1 METPAPPDRDPN
13 REEPKA
19 RILVVDD
26 EQSMR
31 EFLEIF
37 LRREGYAVS
46 TAGDVDT
53 AVAHLEA
60 DEIDLVITDMQMP
73 EKTGLD
79 LILAAREVS
88 PETVTIVVTAFGTTD
103 SAISAMKEGAYDYLT
118 KPFKVD
124 ELSIVIEKALEKKL
138 LSNENQRLRRELR
151 SQSRDRNILGSSR
164 AMQEVFD
171 LIAQVAETKT
181 NVLVSGES
189 GTGKEL
195 VARAIHEQSKRASE
209 PFVAINCG
217 AIPENLLESELFGH
231 VKGAFTGAVQNKE
244 GLFESATG
252 GTLFLDEIGEL
263 SQPLQVK
270 LLRALQEKSIRRVGD
285 TVDRKIDV
293 RIVSATNRRLEE
305 EVAEGRFRE
314 DVYYRLNVI
323 QLHLPPLRERE
334 EDIPLLAQHFIR
346 RFSEELGKEVEG
358 MDGEAY
364 DLLAA
369 YPFPGNVRE
378 LENLIE
384 RAVALARGPVIGP
397 DLLPPTVVRPAS
409 RQPNAPAVTAEGVDL
424 EALVAEHERSLLEA
438 ALVQSKG
445 VKKQAARLLGISFR
459 SFRYR
464 LEKLGI
470 EDSRRED

>member
-1 METPAPPDRDPN
+1 VSRTT
-13 REEPKA
+13 A

-37 LRREGYAVS
+37 LRREGYGVV
-46 TAGDVDT
+46 TASDVDT
-53 AVAHLEA
+53 AVAHLES

-79 LILAAREVS
+79 LLLAAREVS
-88 PETVTIVVTAFGTTD
+88 PETIVIVVTAYGTTD
-103 SAISAMKEGAYDYLT
+103 SAIAAMKEGAYDYLT
-118 KPFKVD
+118 KPFRVD
-124 ELSIVIEKALEKKL
+124 ELGIVIEKALEKKV
-138 LSNENQRLRRELR
+138 LSRENQRLRRELR
-151 SQSRDRNILGSSR
+151 GHSRDRNIIGHSG
-164 AMQEVFD
+164 AMQKVYD

-195 VARAIHEQSKRASE
+195 VARAIHEQSSRSE
-209 PFVAINCG
+209 APFIAINCG

-231 VKGAFTGAVQNKE
+231 VKGAFTGAVQTKE
-244 GLFESATG
+244 GLFEAASG
-252 GTLFLDEIGEL
+252 GTLFLDEVGEL
-263 SQPLQVK
+263 TQPLQVK
-270 LLRALQEKSIRRVGD
+270 LLRALQERAVRRVGD

-305 EVAEGRFRE
+305 EVAAGRFRE

-323 QLHLPPLRERE
+323 QLELPPLRERI
-334 EDIPLLAQHFIR
+334 EDIPLLTEHFIQV
-346 RFSEELGKEVEG
+346 FAEELGKDVVG
-358 MDGEAY
+358 MDPAAY
-364 DLLAA
+364 DLLST

-378 LENLIE
+378 LENLVE
-384 RAVALARGPVIGP
+384 RAVALAREPLIGC
-397 DLLPPTVVRPAS
+397 DLLPPSVTESRPS
-409 RQPNAPAVTAEGVDL
+409 RPTPRITDEGVNL
-424 EALVAEHERSLLEA
+424 EGLVADYERSLLREA
-438 ALVQSKG
+438 LQMSGG
-445 VKKQAARLLGISFR
+445 VKKKAARLLGVSFR

-470 EDSRRED
+470 EEPGRED

>member
-1 METPAPPDRDPN
+1 MKSAH
-13 REEPKA
+13 A

-26 EQSMR
+26 ERSMQ

-37 LRREGYAVS
+37 LRREGYDVV

-79 LILAAREVS
+79 LLLAAREVS
-88 PETVTIVVTAFGTTD
+88 PETILVVVTAFGTTD
-103 SAISAMKEGAYDYLT
+103 SAIAAMKEGAYDYLT

-124 ELSIVIEKALEKKL
+124 ELRIVIEKALEKKV
-138 LSNENQRLRRELR
+138 LSNENRRLRRELR
-151 SQSRDRNILGSSR
+151 SQSRGRNLIGHS
-164 AMQEVFD
+164 AVMQKLYD

-181 NVLVSGES
+181 NVLVTGES

-195 VARAIHEQSKRASE
+195 VARAIHEQSARYDQA
-209 PFVAINCG
+209 FVAINCG

-231 VKGAFTGAVQNKE
+231 VKGAFTGAVQTKE
-244 GLFESATG
+244 GLFEAASG

-263 SQPLQVK
+263 TQPLQVK
-270 LLRALQEKSIRRVGD
+270 LLRALQERTIRRVGD

-293 RIVSATNRRLEE
+293 RIVSATNRRLED
-305 EVAEGRFRE
+305 EVAAGRFRE

-323 QLHLPPLRERE
+323 QLELPPLRDRV

-346 RFSEELGKEVEG
+346 VFAEELGKDVEG
-358 MDGEAY
+358 MDASAY
-364 DLLAA
+364 EVLSKH
-369 YPFPGNVRE
+369 PFPGNVRE

-384 RAVALARGPVIGP
+384 RAVALTHEPIIGC
-397 DLLPPTVVRPAS
+397 DLLPPSVIES
-409 RQPNAPAVTAEGVDL
+409 RETAPVALITEEGVSL
-424 EALVAEHERSLLEA
+424 EELVADYERSLLREA
-438 ALVQSKG
+438 LSLTKG
-445 VKKQAARLLGISFR
+445 VKKRAARLLGISFR

-470 EDSRRED
+470 EDPKQGD

>member
-1 METPAPPDRDPN
+1 MMEGT
-13 REEPKA
+13 A

-37 LRREGYAVS
+37 LRREGYDVV

-79 LILAAREVS
+79 LLLAAREIS
-88 PETVTIVVTAFGTTD
+88 PETILIVVTAFGTTD
-103 SAISAMKEGAYDYLT
+103 SAIAAMKEGAYDYLT

-124 ELSIVIEKALEKKL
+124 ELRIVIEKALEKKI
-138 LSNENQRLRRELR
+138 LSIENRRLRRELR
-151 SQSRDRNILGSSR
+151 SHSRDRNIIGHSA
-164 AMQEVFD
+164 AMQAVYD

-195 VARAIHEQSKRASE
+195 VARAIHEQSARNDQ

-231 VKGAFTGAVQNKE
+231 VKGAFTGAVQTKE
-244 GLFESATG
+244 GLFEAASS
-252 GTLFLDEIGEL
+252 GTLFLDEISEL
-263 SQPLQVK
+263 SPPLQVK
-270 LLRALQEKSIRRVGD
+270 LLRALQERTIRRVGD
-285 TVDRKIDV
+285 TVDRKVDV
-293 RIVSATNRRLEE
+293 RIVSATNRHLDD
-305 EVAEGRFRE
+305 EVAAGRFRE
-314 DVYYRLNVI
+314 DLYYRLNVI
-323 QLHLPPLRERE
+323 QLELPPLRDRI

-346 RFSEELGKEVEG
+346 VFAEELGKDVEG
-358 MDGEAY
+358 LDA
-364 DLLAA
+364 AA
-369 YPFPGNVRE
+369 YEVLSGYAFPGNVRE
-378 LENLIE
+378 LENLVE
-384 RAVALARGPVIGP
+384 RAVALTHEPMIGC
-397 DLLPPTVVRPAS
+397 DLLPPSVTESRETPSTVRIPE
-409 RQPNAPAVTAEGVDL
+409 EGVSLD
-424 EALVAEHERSLLEA
+424 ELVSDYERSLLREA
-438 ALVQSKG
+438 LSLTQG
-445 VKKQAARLLGISFR
+445 VKKKAARLLGISFR

-464 LEKLGI
+464 FEKLGV
-470 EDSRRED
+470 EDSKRGD

>member
-1 METPAPPDRDPN
+1 MNP
-13 REEPKA
+13 EPRA

-26 EQSMR
+26 ERSMQ

-37 LRREGYAVS
+37 LRREGYDVV
-46 TAGDVDT
+46 TAGDVDS
-53 AVAHLEA
+53 ALAHLEA

-79 LILAAREVS
+79 LILQAREVA
-88 PETVTIVVTAFGTTD
+88 PEAIVVVVTAFGTTD

-118 KPFKVD
+118 KPFKVE
-124 ELSIVIEKALEKKL
+124 ELRIVIEKALEKKL
-138 LSNENQRLRRELR
+138 LAVENRRLRKELR
-151 SQSRDRNILGSSR
+151 SQSRDRNIIGHSA
-164 AMQEVFD
+164 AMQDVFD

-195 VARAIHEQSKRASE
+195 VARAIHEQSDRRDH

-231 VKGAFTGAVQNKE
+231 VKGSFTGAVQNKE
-244 GLFESATG
+244 GLFEAASG
-252 GTLFLDEIGEL
+252 GTLFLDEVGEL
-263 SQPLQVK
+263 SASLQVK
-270 LLRALQEKSIRRVGD
+270 LLRALQEKTIRRVGD

-293 RIVSATNRRLEE
+293 RIVSATNRRLED

-323 QLHLPPLRERE
+323 ELLLPPLRDRV
-334 EDIPLLAQHFIR
+334 EDIPLLTQHFIR
-346 RFSEELGKEVEG
+346 KFAEDLGKEVEG
-358 MDGEAY
+358 MQPEAFE
-364 DLLAA
+364 LLAGYA
-369 YPFPGNVRE
+369 FPGNVRE

-384 RAVALARGPVIGP
+384 RAVALARGPMIGP
-397 DLLPPTVVRPAS
+397 DLLPPTVSEPRPTTTLPRIS
-409 RQPNAPAVTAEGVDL
+409 SDGVDL
-424 EALVAEHERSLLEA
+424 EDLLASYERSLLSEA
-438 ALVQSKG
+438 LELSGG
-445 VKKQAARLLGISFR
+445 VKKKAARLLGISFR

-464 LEKLGI
+464 LDKLGI
-470 EDSRRED
+470 EDPKRED

>member
-1 METPAPPDRDPN
+1 M
-13 REEPKA
+13 REGTA

-26 EQSMR
+26 ERSMQ

-37 LRREGYAVS
+37 LRREGYDVV

-79 LILAAREVS
+79 LLLEAREVS
-88 PETVTIVVTAFGTTD
+88 PETILIVVTAFGTTD
-103 SAISAMKEGAYDYLT
+103 SAIAAMKEGAYDYLT
-118 KPFKVD
+118 KPFKVE
-124 ELSIVIEKALEKKL
+124 ELRIVIEKALEKKV
-138 LSNENQRLRRELR
+138 LSSENRRLRRELR
-151 SQSRDRNILGSSR
+151 SQARGRNIIGHSS
-164 AMQEVFD
+164 AMQVVYG

-195 VARAIHEQSKRASE
+195 VARAIHEQSPRNDK

-231 VKGAFTGAVQNKE
+231 TKGAFTGAVQTKQ
-244 GLFESATG
+244 GLFEAASG
-252 GTLFLDEIGEL
+252 GTLFLDEVAEL

-270 LLRALQEKSIRRVGD
+270 LLRALQERTIRRVGD
-285 TVDRKIDV
+285 TVDRKVDV
-293 RIVSATNRRLEE
+293 RIVSATNRRLED
-305 EVAEGRFRE
+305 EVAAGRFRE

-323 QLHLPPLRERE
+323 ELELPPLRDRGY
-334 EDIPLLAQHFIR
+334 A
-346 RFSEELGKEVEG
+346 
-358 MDGEAY
+358 
-364 DLLAA
+364 
-369 YPFPGNVRE
+369 FPGNVRE

-384 RAVALARGPVIGP
+384 RAVALTHDPIIGR
-397 DLLPPTVVRPAS
+397 DLLPPSVTETRETPCT
-409 RQPNAPAVTAEGVDL
+409 AVITEEGVNLEELVADYERRL
-424 EALVAEHERSLLEA
+424 LREALVL
-438 ALVQSKG
+438 SKG
-445 VKKQAARLLGISFR
+445 VKKKAARLLGVSFR

-464 LEKLGI
+464 LEKLEV
-470 EDSRRED
+470 EDSKRGD